1 MYQVILVHFFKGTET
16 INKKRIDVCKLKLY
30 LQKVY
35 WQNSTNFCPVKAVSG
50 TISKEEHMTGWKA
63 ARFYYLKLCV
73 CADILISFHWF
84 FLSYTWAQF
93 EFCMWTPLYIFSSLY
108 SKTIIHQF
116 FLINRQTQNHHVHTA
131 LYVMWSLPFSSACWS
146 SSGQLVSA
154 ALYWEQLPH
163 QVPVPSGTPPCWTQ
177 LLKLI
182 RKHCCQGKAW
192 WSRRGKICCP
202 CG

>member
-1 MYQVILVHFFKGTET
+1 MSANWNYISRKFIDKTAQIFAQSRLCQAQSLKKNTWLDEKLHYFIIWSGVCVLTSLFPFIFFFVL
-16 INKKRIDVCKLKLY
+16 R
-30 LQKVY
+30 
-35 WQNSTNFCPVKAVSG
+35 
-50 TISKEEHMTGWKA
+50 M
-63 ARFYYLKLCV
+63 
-73 CADILISFHWF
+73 
-84 FLSYTWAQF
+84 TWAQF
-93 EFCMWTPLYIFSSLY
+93 KFCMWTPLYIFSSLY

-131 LYVMWSLPFSSACWS
+131 LYVMLSLPFSSACWS

-163 QVPVPSGTPPCWTQ
+163 QVPVPSGKPPCWTQ
-177 LLKLI
+177 LPKLI